1 MFVDK
6 GGGCSSNCDL
16 FAAPGNGNDEARR
29 ERLMDVHLTNH
40 LAEAAKAGARE
51 RGAENNGAIISGLRF
66 YGDEFVFDTVSGMFF
81 RLSATASFILRSIVE
96 GVQLADLPAA
106 MERRYGIDRATAARD
121 VQLFLNELSAL
132 EPLGRFVH
140 DKATTH

>member
-1 MFVDK
+1 
-6 GGGCSSNCDL
+6 
-16 FAAPGNGNDEARR
+16 
-29 ERLMDVHLTNH
+29 MDVHLTNH

-51 RGAENNGAIISGLRF
+51 RVSENNGAIISGLRF

-96 GVQLADLPAA
+96 GMQLADLPAA